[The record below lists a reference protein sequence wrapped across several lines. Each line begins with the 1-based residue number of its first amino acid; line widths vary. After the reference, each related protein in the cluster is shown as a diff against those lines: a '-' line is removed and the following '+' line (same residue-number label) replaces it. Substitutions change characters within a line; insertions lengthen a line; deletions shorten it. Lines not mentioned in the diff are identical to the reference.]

1 MFTLVKIGMFA
12 FVILLHIAF
21 QKLVLYAHKKQK
33 TSLKEGRRILIG
45 GVLVILIILLSILNF
60 LKYYYG
66 G

>member
-1 MFTLVKIGMFA
+1 MFA
-12 FVILLHIAF
+12 CVILLHIAF
-21 QKLVLYAHKKQK
+21 RKLILYAHEKQK
-33 TSLKEGRRILIG
+33 TSPKEGRRILIG